1 MKNKIIELNL
11 SLKESNNKNEK
22 LQENY
27 SLLEKENLN
36 KQEII
41 NSFNKNK
48 SLYEESNKLFEE
60 FENSETD
67 YEENIKCYKNMGEKS
82 LSMYVFTVERKYKKL
97 KEENEDC
104 KYMKINNI
112 NFFYYFNL
120 FYFVLIL
127 FYPYFILVRKN
138 IIDIKKNE
146 KKGNLTE
153 FDIINIIE
161 NKSIF
166 NFNLFYFT

>member
-22 LQENY
+22 LQDKN

-36 KQEII
+36 KEEII
-41 NSFNKNK
+41 KIFNENK

-60 FENSETD
+60 FKNSETD

-97 KEENEDC
+97 KEENEEC
-104 KYMKINNI
+104 
-112 NFFYYFNL
+112 
-120 FYFVLIL
+120 IL
-127 FYPYFILVRKN
+127 FRFN
-138 IIDIKKNE
+138 IY
-146 KKGNLTE
+146 
-153 FDIINIIE
+153 II
-161 NKSIF
+161 
-166 NFNLFYFT
+166 